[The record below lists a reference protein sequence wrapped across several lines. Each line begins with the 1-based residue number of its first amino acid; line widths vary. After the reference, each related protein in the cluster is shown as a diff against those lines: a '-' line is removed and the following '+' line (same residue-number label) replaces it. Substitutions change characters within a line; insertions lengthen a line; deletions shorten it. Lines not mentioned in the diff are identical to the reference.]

1 MLNFY
6 LDFVL
11 KDGDVVKLDLG
22 VHVDGYIAVVAHTVI
37 LSEAKKSRAA
47 DALLAAHY
55 CAEAAL
61 RLVKPGN
68 EVNQQKFFLKLWT
81 KPIFMRHFLVG
92 YFIGFENPSYD
103 IYIMY
108 LIGCFQCIFLESGEI
123 SPKVFLFF
131 GTIFPDHL
139 NN

>member
-1 MLNFY
+1 M
-6 LDFVL
+6 L

-61 RLVKPGN
+61 RLVKPGS
-68 EVNQQKFFLKLWT
+68 EVNQLFKNINKTDFLLDMFLGKLFRTLKSLTLLRKFPSHSAARLLKVCYPT
-81 KPIFMRHFLVG
+81 KWKKILSMARKQSFKIP
-92 YFIGFENPSYD
+92 
-103 IYIMY
+103 
-108 LIGCFQCIFLESGEI
+108 
-123 SPKVFLFF
+123 PKNSAKN
-131 GTIFPDHL
+131 TKR
-139 NN
+139 

>member
-1 MLNFY
+1 MGPADKLRKGNITGQHCDFLFIPRPGVQRLNFNPADFRS
-6 LDFVL
+6 LKLRSISDFVL

-68 EVNQQKFFLKLWT
+68 EVKLQQYVL
-81 KPIFMRHFLVG
+81 
-92 YFIGFENPSYD
+92 
-103 IYIMY
+103 
-108 LIGCFQCIFLESGEI
+108 
-123 SPKVFLFF
+123 
-131 GTIFPDHL
+131 
-139 NN
+139 

>member
-1 MLNFY
+1 MAAYKALRRFCVRTYNQPSLYLFISDNHVLNFC

-68 EVNQQKFFLKLWT
+68 EVNQLFKNIKTSF
-81 KPIFMRHFLVG
+81 IF
-92 YFIGFENPSYD
+92 E
-103 IYIMY
+103 
-108 LIGCFQCIFLESGEI
+108 
-123 SPKVFLFF
+123 
-131 GTIFPDHL
+131 
-139 NN
+139 